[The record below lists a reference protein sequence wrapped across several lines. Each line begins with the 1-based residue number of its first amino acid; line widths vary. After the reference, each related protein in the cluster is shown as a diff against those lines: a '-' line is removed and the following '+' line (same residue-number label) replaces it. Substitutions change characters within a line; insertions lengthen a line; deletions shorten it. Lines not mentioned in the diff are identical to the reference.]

1 MEIKQFHDLENGS
14 SQTGMSAPEFLE
26 KEPVGLVPGIEIKNL
41 KKVFSTEKGLTWVS
55 YFFIYQGS
63 ALKSPGADLVRP
75 PGVVLPYIGC
85 IGMCRCEGYGF
96 QAVYYRTGYINQ
108 NVWV

>member
-63 ALKSPGADLVRP
+63 ALKSPWGDLETPGTFIWHWLGAD
-75 PGVVLPYIGC
+75 
-85 IGMCRCEGYGF
+85 
-96 QAVYYRTGYINQ
+96 
-108 NVWV
+108 